1 LLSHR
6 LLSAA
11 ILIGSV
17 LTLIYLDAY
26 QPLFGQPGLWLAP
39 AMLFLACGTAWEFG
53 SLTASATKLSSWIGV
68 TTSGV
73 VILVGMV
80 PLFLPLIIGDP
91 GWTKDRWGNGPL
103 LQWISLG
110 CFLGMMLSATV
121 VLFSSRKD
129 SSSPLMQWSCLSLI
143 TIYCGGLGAMWIA
156 MRLQRAP
163 NEALLAL
170 IGISTIVKS
179 SDAGAYFV
187 GKSFGRTK
195 LCPHI
200 SPGKTVEGAIGG
212 FAIAMIVAIVFF
224 QFFFPAFF
232 SNHSQVPMWGPA
244 LLGLILGITGLIG
257 DLIESMVKRAVGA
270 KDSGSLLPGL
280 GGIWDVTDSLLP
292 TTIVG
297 YLGMVAG
304 WI

>member
-1 LLSHR
+1 
-6 LLSAA
+6 
-11 ILIGSV
+11 
-17 LTLIYLDAY
+17 
-26 QPLFGQPGLWLAP
+26 
-39 AMLFLACGTAWEFG
+39 
-53 SLTASATKLSSWIGV
+53 
-68 TTSGV
+68 
-73 VILVGMV
+73 
-80 PLFLPLIIGDP
+80 
-91 GWTKDRWGNGPL
+91 
-103 LQWISLG
+103 
-110 CFLGMMLSATV
+110 
-121 VLFSSRKD
+121 
-129 SSSPLMQWSCLSLI
+129 
-143 TIYCGGLGAMWIA
+143 

-212 FAIAMIVAIVFF
+212 FATAMIVAIMFF
-224 QFFFPAFF
+224 QFFFPGFF